1 MFKDRDIY
9 FEIEDLKKFGV
20 KAVYTTKKIGNIDIL
35 FKDNEKSSENIFKCF
50 GKENAQVIYAKQ
62 THTANVIDIKEDTQK
77 YFYEEVD
84 GFITKRKDVA
94 LMTQYADCLPIFFY
108 DKENSVIGVSH
119 SGWKGSF
126 QEIVIK
132 TLDLMEKKYGSD
144 RKNIFI
150 GLGIGISCEKYEV
163 REEFYL
169 NFKEKFPKDIIEKS
183 FKFFE
188 SDNKWHFDNTEFN
201 RLNLIRNG
209 ILPENIVASNECTFK
224 NERFHSFRRD
234 RNTNR
239 NAGLIFFNI

>member
-20 KAVYTTKKIGNIDIL
+20 KAVYTTKKIGNIDTL
-35 FKDNEKSSENIFKCF
+35 FKDSENGSENIFKCF
-50 GKENAQVIYAKQ
+50 GKEDAKVIYAKQ

-126 QEIVIK
+126 QEIGIK

-169 NFKEKFPKDIIEKS
+169 NFKEKFPEDIIEKS

-188 SDNKWHFDNTEFN
+188 SDKRWHFDNTEFN

-234 RNTNR
+234 KNTNR